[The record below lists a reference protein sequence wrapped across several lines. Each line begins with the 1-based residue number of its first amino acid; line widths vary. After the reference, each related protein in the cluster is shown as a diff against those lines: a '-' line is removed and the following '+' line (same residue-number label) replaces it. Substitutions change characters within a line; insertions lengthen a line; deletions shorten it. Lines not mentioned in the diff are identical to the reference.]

1 MRMKVDR
8 LLAMTMLLLN
18 RKRISAKDLAER
30 FEVSLRTVYR
40 DMETIQ
46 YAGIPVV
53 SYAGASGGY
62 EIMEQYRLDRQFLSF
77 DELNAIV
84 IALRGVRP
92 TFEDGEIEPLLD
104 KVGALLT
111 KSERERAEDV
121 PSGLQIDINPWI
133 RNTADKEKLASLRE
147 AIRNRRIIRFAYT
160 STEGDRSSRSC
171 EPIRLVLKG
180 YNWYVYGYCLL
191 RQDYRIFRLSRI
203 KELEVSPETFVPR
216 PDAAPAEPLSWE
228 RGESSESLLHLV
240 LHFGP
245 KSRAKVEDYFD
256 QEEITDLP
264 DGSMWVRCLRPD
276 EPWLYGFLLG
286 FGADVKVLE
295 PAQAASTLR
304 QKAMEIIKLYPEH

>member
-1 MRMKVDR
+1 
-8 LLAMTMLLLN
+8 
-18 RKRISAKDLAER
+18 
-30 FEVSLRTVYR
+30 
-40 DMETIQ
+40 
-46 YAGIPVV
+46 
-53 SYAGASGGY
+53 
-62 EIMEQYRLDRQFLSF
+62 
-77 DELNAIV
+77 
-84 IALRGVRP
+84 
-92 TFEDGEIEPLLD
+92 
-104 KVGALLT
+104 
-111 KSERERAEDV
+111 
-121 PSGLQIDINPWI
+121 
-133 RNTADKEKLASLRE
+133 
-147 AIRNRRIIRFAYT
+147 
-160 STEGDRSSRSC
+160 
-171 EPIRLVLKG
+171 VLKG

-240 LHFGP
+240 MHFGP